1 MYNARGVR
9 AYRHTYA
16 LIPEVPMRRRMTI
29 VFDDEQLYT
38 QLKVEAARSHRPA
51 KDLVADALCLL
62 FEASPDELSAIGA
75 RARVRRSSDAGN
87 AVDDVLRQLGLTK
100 EASGSPR

>member
-1 MYNARGVR
+1 
-9 AYRHTYA
+9 
-16 LIPEVPMRRRMTI
+16 MRRRMTI

-62 FEASPDELSAIGA
+62 FEASPDELRVIGA
-75 RARVRRSSDAGN
+75 RARARARRSSDAGN
-87 AVDDVLRQLGLTK
+87 AVDDVLRQLGLAK
-100 EASGSPR
+100 EASGSVR